1 MYSPVNNTTTESQ
14 PSYEVISPAVNF
26 LRKPRKAL
34 NKAKFR
40 RNEIVSVGTCKMV
53 LQQIINENAGRT
65 TTNDVIRQFRN
76 YRGSANEYGLN
87 IDAKLGRTAAH
98 NFLYLL
104 GDLDSPYKEEDDDE
118 DDNEDDDDDD
128 EMESASPSKKMK
140 INSVE

>member
-1 MYSPVNNTTTESQ
+1 
-14 PSYEVISPAVNF
+14 
-26 LRKPRKAL
+26 
-34 NKAKFR
+34 
-40 RNEIVSVGTCKMV
+40 MV

-118 DDNEDDDDDD
+118 DDDEGDEDSDSID
-128 EMESASPSKKMK
+128 EAMLLNPFVPLEFPFSPMYSPF
-140 INSVE
+140 EL

>member
-76 YRGSANEYGLN
+76 YRGSANEYGFN
-87 IDAKLGRTAAH
+87 IDVELGRTAAH

-118 DDNEDDDDDD
+118 EDDDNDDDD
-128 EMESASPSKKMK
+128 EMESASPSKKIK